1 MKRPAPTAQ
10 TAPTTPDLAYT
21 EIQLP
26 SRGRLYGP
34 DAVIKTPTIPD
45 GRVQIRKMRIEEDEI
60 LAGSGGSALT
70 RVSKIIARCSKL
82 PAGFDS
88 EHLLLSDRMFL
99 LMAIRTH
106 TFGPI
111 YQIQFQCPFCKHR
124 NAKRPVNIVN
134 DLSEKILPDDVQEP
148 IDVKLVDSDVRVGI
162 RLLRGID
169 EHETVKAAKAA
180 EQRGHTGTPVQDQ
193 LRLIIVSID
202 GEPAPNPL
210 QRIDLIRKFTAADL
224 VAVREA
230 LDQHDFGVDTTIIPN
245 CEKCEAAVELD
256 MPFGTDFLRPT
267 SR

>member
-1 MKRPAPTAQ
+1 MKRSPAQAEP
-10 TAPTTPDLAYT
+10 PRTPDLAYT

-26 SRGRLYGP
+26 SRGILYGP
-34 DAVIKTPTIPD
+34 DAVIKTPPLPE

-82 PAGFDS
+82 PQGFDA
-88 EHLLLSDRMFL
+88 EHLLVSDRMFL

-111 YQIQFQCPFCKHR
+111 YQIQFQCPHCKHR
-124 NAKRPVNIVN
+124 NPKRPVNIVTE
-134 DLSEKILPDDVQEP
+134 LSEKLLPEDVREP
-148 IDVKLVDSDVRVGI
+148 LDVKLPDLGTTIGI

-180 EQRGHTGTPVQDQ
+180 ETRGHIGTPVQDQ
-193 LRLIIVSID
+193 LRLIIVTID
-202 GEPAPNPL
+202 GEPVTNPL
-210 QRIDLIRKFTAADL
+210 RRIDLIRQFTAADI
-224 VAVREA
+224 VAVRET
-230 LDQHDFGVDTTIIPN
+230 LDQHDFGVDTTVIPN

-267 SR
+267 TR